1 MTLAYVLLQNLTRNR
16 LRTGLTATAFA
27 LLMGIFVLALSLVA
41 GLARTAEKNE
51 KQLRLGV
58 RHKVALTNLLP
69 DGLRRKIEELD
80 PGRKRVLSVCGM
92 RWFGGRVPG
101 TQNALTSLASDADTF
116 PFVYPDAEMTAEDI
130 QHWQQQRR
138 AAVVGD
144 GVAEQYGWKTGQRVV
159 LESVIPPYLHLEFQ
173 IIKVIPNASPP
184 NVFYFRRDYLVDS
197 LDAAGVSGP
206 GCHIFWVKCASASD
220 LRDLQAEIDAQFAN
234 SPNET
239 KSEDE
244 NAVVAGFIQ
253 AVGDIPGLARTMAMV
268 VVFITALV
276 AGNTMMMSFR
286 ERTRELAVFKA
297 IGFRAWRVFSIVL
310 SESLLLAVL
319 GSLLGI
325 VPVCAALLL
334 IPHKYLAKGSFSPP
348 ELSVSAVVQSLA
360 IGLAVGVVAGFWPAY
375 RALRLRT
382 TDALRRMA

>member
-1 MTLAYVLLQNLTRNR
+1 MTLAYVLLQNLRRNP
-16 LRTGLTATAFA
+16 LRTALTAGAFA

-58 RHKVALTNLLP
+58 RNKIALTNLLP
-69 DGLRRKIEELD
+69 DGVRRKIEELD
-80 PGRKRVLSVCGM
+80 PQRERVVSVCGM
-92 RWFGGRVPG
+92 HWFGGRVPG
-101 TQNALTSLASDADTF
+101 TRNALTSLASDADTF
-116 PFVYPDAEMTAEDI
+116 PLVYPDAQMAPADVAE
-130 QHWQQQRR
+130 WQRERR

-144 GVAEQYGWKTGQRVV
+144 GVAEQHGWKTGQRIE
-159 LESVIPPYLHLEFQ
+159 LESVIPPYLRLEFK
-173 IIKVIPNASPP
+173 IIKIIPQASPA
-184 NVFYFRRDYLVDS
+184 NIFYFRRDYLVDA

-206 GCHIFWVKCASASD
+206 GCHIFWVKCASAAT

-276 AGNTMMMSFR
+276 AGNTMTMSFR
-286 ERTRELAVFKA
+286 ERTSELAIFKA

-310 SESLLLAVL
+310 SESVLLALL

-325 VPVCAALLL
+325 VPVCTALLL

-348 ELSVSAVVQSLA
+348 ELSLTAVAQSLA

-382 TDALRRMA
+382 TDALRRVA